1 MGRYGKISNT
11 ERIKHVGIPTT
22 ETISAELCST
32 VTPKIYGALA
42 LQARN
47 ESCFRLPHAALRAAS
62 SGPGRYKLYLML

>member
-47 ESCFRLPHAALRAAS
+47 ESCFRLPTQLLEQPQVDQAAIS
-62 SGPGRYKLYLML
+62 CI